1 MKTSL
6 TRIRTLL
13 VAVGLTIA
21 VNFAI
26 SEVVDSSKTS
36 LYESGG
42 VELPKPPRPAPS
54 AIESGGVELPKPPRP

>member
-1 MKTSL
+1 MKKSL
-6 TRIRTLL
+6 ARIRTIL
-13 VAVGLTIA
+13 VAIGLTIA

-26 SEVVDSSKTS
+26 SEAVDSSMTGS
-36 LYESGG
+36 YESGG